1 MPKRPDS
8 DDFLFEWLNSDAGVF
23 FRRGRLLESVA
34 TPFQELEVFATPQM
48 GRMFRL
54 DGCNMTSER
63 DEFFYHENLVHPAAL
78 AQDAPKSALVVGG
91 GDGGSIEELFK
102 HPTIERVVMAE
113 LDAEVV
119 RVARSHFDTVHRGA
133 LDDPRLEIRIGDGFA
148 FLNETDEKFDLVLM
162 DLTDPVGP
170 AEALYTTA
178 FFRAAKRVLPPAGT
192 LSLHLGSPFFHP
204 QRFATGMRR
213 LGEVFSIVR
222 PYFVHIPLYG
232 ANWGMACASQRTDP
246 LALSAKE
253 VDNRLMERGIARLE
267 YFNGDMH
274 RAGFALPNFVREL
287 LASGADS
294 AGGT

>member
-1 MPKRPDS
+1 MPDRPDS
-8 DDFLFEWLNSDAGVF
+8 DEFLFDWLNADAGVL
-23 FRRGRLLESVA
+23 FRRGRLVESVA
-34 TPFQELEVFATPQM
+34 TPYQKLEVFETPLL

-63 DEFFYHENLVHPAAL
+63 DEFFYHENLVHPAVVTHKS
-78 AQDAPKSALVVGG
+78 PRSALVVGG
-91 GDGGSIEELFK
+91 GDGGSIEELLK

-119 RVARSHFDTVHRGA
+119 RVARSHFQSVHRGA
-133 LDDPRLEIRIGDGFA
+133 LDDSRLEIRIGDGFA
-148 FLNETDEKFDLVLM
+148 ILKETVEKFDVVLM

-170 AEALYTTA
+170 AEALYTTD
-178 FFRAAKRVLPPAGT
+178 FYRAANRVLQPAGT

-204 QRFATGMRR
+204 ERFATGMRR
-213 LGEVFSIVR
+213 LSEVFAIVR

-246 LALSAKE
+246 LALSAEE
-253 VDNRLMERGIARLE
+253 VDTRLVNRGIAGLQ

-287 LASGADS
+287 IAPGSGSAD
-294 AGGT
+294 GT